1 MKRYKILY
9 IDDQETN
16 LLLFTEVFQY
26 DYFIITAFSG
36 FEALKIIEKQDFDL
50 IISDQAMP
58 QMSGVEFFEHLLKIK
73 PGPNRILL
81 TAFNNIIALEEAV
94 NRAKIFRYVKKPW
107 TREELKP
114 IIDSAIQDYVLRQK
128 NIELTNKLRLQTIKL
143 KESINTKNEILVE
156 LEESKDELEKN
167 ERKLRK
173 IIDLSPIPIGIS
185 NKETIITDLNHQF
198 TRVFGYTL
206 KDVPTI
212 NDWYLRAYPNKEMRN
227 NYIKQ
232 WNERIAK
239 IFKTN
244 LPIEPLETIVT
255 CKDGKEKVIQLHAS
269 AIGENMV
276 VIFNDITEIR
286 LLEENISYR
295 IMMEEETL
303 KAKLAAEAANKAKS
317 EFIANM
323 SHEIRTPMNAILGYA
338 EVLINEISNT
348 AQVNYVR
355 SIQASGK
362 TLLGLI
368 NDILDFSKI
377 EAGKIEMKKEPVNL
391 RFVVQEIADIF
402 KFKIKEK
409 SIEFITNVDPGLPTY
424 LLLDELRIKQILLNL
439 VSNALKFTHQGFIKV
454 SVTYKTVNKDTINL
468 TIQIEDSGIGI
479 DKDQQQRIFNVFEQI
494 EGDNDRKYEGSGL
507 GLAISKKL
515 IQLFNGEID
524 VVSEKGK
531 GSTFIVRLKNIEIS
545 TSQGL
550 TEKNKILQHEV
561 YQFKKANIL
570 VVDDI
575 DSNRQVISLYLKKL
589 NFNVFEAPDGNKAIE
604 LIEKSKPCLILM
616 DLLMP
621 NLDGFETFKKIQ
633 QNPEWEDIPVIAI
646 TAYNLNNEREQVM
659 NIGFA
664 GYLTKPIDYRELKSI
679 LKTFLSANYNESGE
693 IDNLDLDIY
702 NEIKINNI
710 DELIVDINN
719 NIIPIVNQL
728 QKIRPKKLVNELGF
742 SLDILGKKHKLDAIA
757 AIGNEL
763 LSASKSFNVEKEKQ
777 LINDLG
783 KILDKLKTLKK

>member
-1 MKRYKILY
+1 
-9 IDDQETN
+9 
-16 LLLFTEVFQY
+16 
-26 DYFIITAFSG
+26 
-36 FEALKIIEKQDFDL
+36 
-50 IISDQAMP
+50 
-58 QMSGVEFFEHLLKIK
+58 
-73 PGPNRILL
+73 
-81 TAFNNIIALEEAV
+81 
-94 NRAKIFRYVKKPW
+94 
-107 TREELKP
+107 
-114 IIDSAIQDYVLRQK
+114 
-128 NIELTNKLRLQTIKL
+128 
-143 KESINTKNEILVE
+143 
-156 LEESKDELEKN
+156 
-167 ERKLRK
+167 
-173 IIDLSPIPIGIS
+173 
-185 NKETIITDLNHQF
+185 
-198 TRVFGYTL
+198 
-206 KDVPTI
+206 
-212 NDWYLRAYPNKEMRN
+212 
-227 NYIKQ
+227 
-232 WNERIAK
+232 
-239 IFKTN
+239 
-244 LPIEPLETIVT
+244 
-255 CKDGKEKVIQLHAS
+255 
-269 AIGENMV
+269 
-276 VIFNDITEIR
+276 
-286 LLEENISYR
+286 
-295 IMMEEETL
+295 MMEEETL